1 MKNFALFDSET
12 SKVLDYPRADEEP
25 VQGLDP
31 RYQVLRVVRQER
43 PDYDKSTHF
52 LREIRAVDLA
62 AGEWQWNWEVVE
74 LPPPPLDYQGFYF
87 ALLSSNVYQGL
98 LAVPATA
105 ELARALAVFVSAIQD
120 CMNYRENQDAM
131 QNAIWLLLGQM
142 TLSDDQLTE
151 LGELMQQYKLNT
163 IYRLQP

>member
-1 MKNFALFDSET
+1 MKNLVLFDSET
-12 SKVLDYPRADEEP
+12 GKVLDYPRADDEP
-25 VQGLDP
+25 VQELDP
-31 RYQVLRVVRQER
+31 RYRVLRVVRQER

-62 AGEWQWNWEVVE
+62 AGEWQWTWEVAV
-74 LPPPPLDYQGFYF
+74 LPPPPLDYQGFYLS
-87 ALLSSNVYQGL
+87 LLGSNVYQGL

-151 LGELMQQYKLNT
+151 LGKLMQQYKLNT

>member
-1 MKNFALFDSET
+1 M
-12 SKVLDYPRADEEP
+12 
-25 VQGLDP
+25 
-31 RYQVLRVVRQER
+31 
-43 PDYDKSTHF
+43 
-52 LREIRAVDLA
+52 
-62 AGEWQWNWEVVE
+62 
-74 LPPPPLDYQGFYF
+74 
-87 ALLSSNVYQGL
+87 YQGL
-98 LAVPATA
+98 LAAPATA